1 MPSRERQRRAK
12 RREEYIQNR
21 NGELEF
27 GTMLLRGG
35 VYAVMS
41 RILMSYELLRG
52 KSSKRPISWAW
63 PALRVLAEGRVA
75 SLYQDLFWSV
85 M

>member
-1 MPSRERQRRAK
+1 MAL
-12 RREEYIQNR
+12 I
-21 NGELEF
+21 
-27 GTMLLRGG
+27 
-35 VYAVMS
+35 VMG
-41 RILMSYELLRG
+41 MSAG
-52 KSSKRPISWAW
+52 DVSKCVVRWAW

>member
-1 MPSRERQRRAK
+1 MLVLCTFIPG
-12 RREEYIQNR
+12 QNLR
-21 NGELEF
+21 LELF
-27 GTMLLRGG
+27 AQMFC
-35 VYAVMS
+35 Y
-41 RILMSYELLRG
+41 
-52 KSSKRPISWAW
+52 SWAW